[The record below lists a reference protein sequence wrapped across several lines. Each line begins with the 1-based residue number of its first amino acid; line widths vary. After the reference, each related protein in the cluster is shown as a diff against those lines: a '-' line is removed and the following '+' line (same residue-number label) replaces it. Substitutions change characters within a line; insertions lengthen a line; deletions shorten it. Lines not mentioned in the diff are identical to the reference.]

1 MPKWQFLSLEMSV
14 HMIIFCKQWSLSGFY
29 KEVNALYLKIE
40 QEKEHLNEG
49 QDTWNIDIILARTS
63 SRIMGK

>member
-1 MPKWQFLSLEMSV
+1 M

-49 QDTWNIDIILARTS
+49 QDTWNIDIILALTS
-63 SRIMGK
+63 CRIMGK